1 MEEGWKVS
9 YFYRSILLSI
19 FSTFYGCQHLVNSFW
34 MPPCVRINDLLSCFE
49 KSIAL
54 YCKSAH
60 ILSALFRSNPKRYLL
75 GEDVWDGYMVIL
87 SMYSLEKVGDFSNF
101 VAFSQCLN
109 FTCLNS
115 NIKCKHFVSFVK
127 GGLDKSKSSLFWR
140 LQYFTVKSRF
150 S

>member
-60 ILSALFRSNPKRYLL
+60 ILSALFRSNPRRYLL
-75 GEDVWDGYMVIL
+75 GEEVWDGYMEIL
-87 SMYSLEKVGDFSNF
+87 GIYTLRKKWEIFSNF
-101 VAFSQCLN
+101 VAFSQYLN
-109 FTCLNS
+109 FTGFNS
-115 NIKCKHFVSFVK
+115 NIKCKNFGSFVK
-127 GGLDKSKSSLFWR
+127 GEFHVTVL
-140 LQYFTVKSRF
+140 LQYSIVII
-150 S
+150 